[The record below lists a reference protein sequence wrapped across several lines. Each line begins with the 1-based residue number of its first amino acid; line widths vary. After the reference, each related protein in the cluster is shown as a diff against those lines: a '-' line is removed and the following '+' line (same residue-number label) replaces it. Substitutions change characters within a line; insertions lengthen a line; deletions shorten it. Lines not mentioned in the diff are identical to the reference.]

1 MLGRNGFLSVLSHIH
16 LHQMMEVINLIT
28 CKINGDN
35 FRRNGVKV
43 EHGAIPIISELQLM
57 EVGKYVEFCQ
67 VLQLRS
73 TQIK

>member
-1 MLGRNGFLSVLSHIH
+1 MLGRNGFFSVLSHIH

-43 EHGAIPIISELQLM
+43 EYGAIAIIGEFQLVKIGEHVKPG
-57 EVGKYVEFCQ
+57 EVF
-67 VLQLRS
+67 QLCS
-73 TQIK
+73 T